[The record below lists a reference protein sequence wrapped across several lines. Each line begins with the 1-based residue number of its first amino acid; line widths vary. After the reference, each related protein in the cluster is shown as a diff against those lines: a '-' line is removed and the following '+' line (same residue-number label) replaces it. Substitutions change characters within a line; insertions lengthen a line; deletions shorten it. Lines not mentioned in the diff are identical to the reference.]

1 MNRDKKTNFDKLEE
15 LSYELDIY
23 SSDIESLNDEEI
35 DEAIKILEK
44 IKRRR
49 DKGELYIN
57 IDDRQGG
64 IFAIGR
70 IGTLKQWREQAIEWF
85 DSENN
90 ECLQNKFSKYYIKN
104 KDLIQYINDMFE
116 IEIVKFDKNV
126 DYAKKYD
133 LEYEYMYD

>member
-1 MNRDKKTNFDKLEE
+1 MNRDKKTNYDNLEE

-35 DEAIKILEK
+35 DNAIKRLKK
-44 IKRRR
+44 IKKRR

-57 IDDRQGG
+57 IDDYQNTC
-64 IFAIGR
+64 FAIGR
-70 IGTLKQWREQAIEWF
+70 IGTLKQWREQAIEWL
-85 DSENN
+85 DSGYN
-90 ECLQNKFSKYYIKN
+90 ECLQKKFSKYYIKN

-116 IEIVKFDKNV
+116 IEIVKFDKNI
-126 DYAKKYD
+126 DYAEKYD